1 MADIE
6 AKPATGDADNN
17 KQNRGDRDNA
27 RNDRDRRDGRNGGHR
42 GGGRGGGRGRGNNR
56 GGQRGRGGSRGGH
69 RNFDSKRD
77 DRKTRHDVPSDDP
90 DEIRNQIEFYFS
102 DSNLSKDK
110 FLFEQTGG
118 PENKPIDVDTIASFS
133 LMRRFRPIEAVVKAL
148 KESDTLDI
156 SESNQITRKTPLV
169 TLSNDFEENKK
180 LLAERALPNTLYVK
194 GFRIDSDYRDSQRKV
209 QEFFKPYGIV
219 EVRLRRLGDAQKL
232 FKGSVYAEFPDVD
245 SAEQFRTKKHHFEG
259 RDLEV
264 LFKKDYIKR
273 EVDLVMEDYDV
284 SDLAEDIRENAI
296 TEGRKVLEQEYME
309 PQAPLI
315 GKSGNQPQEDGA
327 ATKDI
332 QDRVAKAK
340 AKYVE
345 KQDKVREQRRKE
357 REAEQGSRNRDK
369 RRDNNNDNQKRPRE
383 DDQQDEEPESKRPR
397 DDAANGEAKAESG
410 AADVKADE
418 TTKTETTENAEPK
431 AEATAEGSA
440 DANAAAA
447 E

>member
-1 MADIE
+1 
-6 AKPATGDADNN
+6 
-17 KQNRGDRDNA
+17 
-27 RNDRDRRDGRNGGHR
+27 
-42 GGGRGGGRGRGNNR
+42 
-56 GGQRGRGGSRGGH
+56 
-69 RNFDSKRD
+69 
-77 DRKTRHDVPSDDP
+77 
-90 DEIRNQIEFYFS
+90 
-102 DSNLSKDK
+102 
-110 FLFEQTGG
+110 
-118 PENKPIDVDTIASFS
+118 
-133 LMRRFRPIEAVVKAL
+133 MRRFRPIEAIVKAL
-148 KESDTLDI
+148 QESDTLNI

-180 LLAERALPNTLYVK
+180 LLVERALPNTLYVK

-209 QEFFKPYGIV
+209 QEFFKPYGIA

-273 EVDLVMEDYDV
+273 EVDLVMENYDV
-284 SDLAEDIRENAI
+284 TDLGEDKKENAI
-296 TEGRKVLEQEYME
+296 TEGRKILEQEYMD

-315 GKSGNQPQEDGA
+315 GDAKKGGDQPQESDA

-345 KQDKVREQRRKE
+345 KQDKVREQRRAE
-357 REAEQGSRNRDK
+357 REAEQGSRNKDK
-369 RRDNNNDNQKRPRE
+369 RRGNNNDNQKRPRE
-383 DDQQDEEPESKRPR
+383 DDQQDEEHESKRPR
-397 DDAANGEAKAESG
+397 EEAANGEGKTESG
-410 AADVKADE
+410 AADVKTDE
-418 TTKTETTENAEPK
+418 TAKTEATEAAEPK
-431 AEATAEGSA
+431 AEGTADQSA
-440 DANAAAA
+440 DVNAAAA